1 MDTVG
6 AQPAGLA
13 GGGIGEPVTAED
25 LLLKRGAR
33 LLHIGPHK
41 TGTSAIQGALHA
53 ARERLAAAGV
63 IYPGRG
69 RQTLW
74 PILAIT
80 GQPALLG
87 EPRPNIAHWD
97 LLVQAVA
104 AAGDQRVVL
113 SSEFFAETQDS
124 VIPRVVSELGG
135 ERVHVVVTLRPLWKI
150 MPSQWQQYVQNGF
163 RMPYGEW
170 LAGILRQPPKT
181 PTPGFWRRHRH
192 DDLVGRWAAVAGPQN
207 VTVVVVDES
216 DRTMLLRTFEAMLG
230 LPDRFLA
237 LADDVANRSL
247 TLAETEIV
255 RRLNQEF
262 KLREWPDGNYP
273 KFMRYGAVQQMKSS
287 RQPGPDEARITT
299 PGWAVERATE
309 IAAEMADNIKG
320 IGVRVVGDLGTL
332 SELPPALIGPVA
344 GSGPAL
350 PLQPAAADDGPTASP
365 SMALITPQALAGL
378 RPGHPD
384 APPKPARSRKPAVS
398 APLPSPDQLAAQA
411 DAPLPLVPA
420 DAAVHAIV
428 GAFLAGGVTAATV
441 ADRLSDVGGRAMTKA
456 LVRRIRQRA
465 LTRLRPSAEK

>member
-1 MDTVG
+1 MSAD
-6 AQPAGLA
+6 
-13 GGGIGEPVTAED
+13 D
-25 LLLKRGAR
+25 LLLQRGAR

-41 TGTSAIQGALHA
+41 TGTSAIQGALQA
-53 ARERLAAAGV
+53 ARERLAVEGV

-87 EPRPNIAHWD
+87 EPRPDIAHWD
-97 LLVQAVA
+97 LLVQAIA

-113 SSEFFAETQDS
+113 SSEFFAETQDN
-124 VIPRVVSELGG
+124 VIPRVISDLGG
-135 ERVHVVVTLRPLWKI
+135 ERVHVVVTLRPLCKI

-192 DDLVGRWAAVAGPQN
+192 DDLVGRWAAVVGPEN
-207 VTVVVVDES
+207 VTVVVVDEA

-230 LPDRFLA
+230 LPDGFLA

-262 KLREWPDGNYP
+262 RQREWPDGNYA
-273 KFMRYGAVQQMKSS
+273 KFMRYGAVYYMKTC
-287 RQPGPDEARITT
+287 RQPGPGEARITT

-309 IAAEMADNIKG
+309 IAGEMADNIRS
-320 IGVRVVGDLGTL
+320 IGVRVVGDLATL
-332 SELPPALIGPVA
+332 SELPADLTGPVP
-344 GSGPAL
+344 GGGPTL
-350 PLQPAAADDGPTASP
+350 PLEPEPAQPS
-365 SMALITPQALAGL
+365 
-378 RPGHPD
+378 RPRRTRPEQ
-384 APPKPARSRKPAVS
+384 
-398 APLPSPDQLAAQA
+398 LP
-411 DAPLPLVPA
+411 
-420 DAAVHAIV
+420 
-428 GAFLAGGVTAATV
+428 
-441 ADRLSDVGGRAMTKA
+441 
-456 LVRRIRQRA
+456 RRWR
-465 LTRLRPSAEK
+465 